1 MVGQS
6 FEFTVNVNLSLGA
19 IMSTYFE
26 DGISKP
32 NPTDLSALVE
42 MTLVPYVTGFVVAA
56 GGLLETNGSGSIPL
70 EYNGSLITSNATI
83 VDENLFAAAP

>member
-1 MVGQS
+1 
-6 FEFTVNVNLSLGA
+6 
-19 IMSTYFE
+19 
-26 DGISKP
+26 
-32 NPTDLSALVE
+32 